1 MQQRAKIHIS
11 LVVKVIG
18 LLLVIMGIFMFT
30 GIPFSLYFGS
40 GDAGWLALSAAFTTL
55 TGFLAFY
62 FTRKADNRA
71 VGKREGYLIVSLS
84 WVVFSFFGA
93 IPFWIS
99 GAIPTFTD
107 AFFETMS
114 GFTTTGATILKDIEA
129 MPKGLLFWRSM
140 THWLG
145 GMGIIVLSLAILPIL
160 GIGGMQLF
168 VAESPGPT
176 HDKLHPRIKETAK
189 RLWGVYVLLTLI
201 QTGLLMLGG
210 MDLFDGLCHA
220 FGTMATGG
228 FSTQN
233 DSIAG
238 YSPYIQ
244 YVITFFMIL
253 AGTGFTL
260 HYFVLK
266 GMLSRLR
273 THDEFRFYLFVLAAS
288 TLMISIS
295 LISNRVF
302 SFEEGF
308 RQALFQS
315 VSIVTTTGFV
325 TTDYLL
331 WPNFAW
337 FVILL
342 LMFTGGCAGSTAGG
356 IKMVRH
362 LLLFRNSLL
371 ELKRQVHPFA
381 VIPVRLNGKPVS
393 QNIIYNVLAFYLIFF
408 TIFATGVLVMS
419 GIGLDFESSIGV
431 VIASLGNIG
440 PGIGM
445 VGPVENYAAIP
456 LAGKWVLAFLMLLGR
471 LELFTVLILFTR
483 AFWKY

>member
-1 MQQRAKIHIS
+1 
-11 LVVKVIG
+11 
-18 LLLVIMGIFMFT
+18 
-30 GIPFSLYFGS
+30 
-40 GDAGWLALSAAFTTL
+40 
-55 TGFLAFY
+55 
-62 FTRKADNRA
+62 
-71 VGKREGYLIVSLS
+71 
-84 WVVFSFFGA
+84 
-93 IPFWIS
+93 
-99 GAIPTFTD
+99 
-107 AFFETMS
+107 
-114 GFTTTGATILKDIEA
+114 
-129 MPKGLLFWRSM
+129 
-140 THWLG
+140 
-145 GMGIIVLSLAILPIL
+145 
-160 GIGGMQLF
+160 
-168 VAESPGPT
+168 
-176 HDKLHPRIKETAK
+176 
-189 RLWGVYVLLTLI
+189 
-201 QTGLLMLGG
+201 
-210 MDLFDGLCHA
+210 
-220 FGTMATGG
+220 
-228 FSTQN
+228 
-233 DSIAG
+233 
-238 YSPYIQ
+238 
-244 YVITFFMIL
+244 MIL

-260 HYFVLK
+260 HYFVLR
-266 GMLSRLR
+266 GMFSRLR
-273 THDEFRFYLFVLAAS
+273 AHDEFRFYLFVLGAA

-308 RQALFQS
+308 RQALFQT

>member
-1 MQQRAKIHIS
+1 MQRGAKIHIN

-18 LLLVIMGIFMFT
+18 LLLVIMGLFMFT
-30 GIPFSLYFGS
+30 GIPFSFYFGS
-40 GDAGWLALSAAFTTL
+40 GDAGWLALSGSL
-55 TGFLAFY
+55 TSLSGLGAY
-62 FTRKADNRA
+62 FVTRKADNRSI
-71 VGKREGYLIVSLS
+71 GKREGYLIVSLS

-99 GAIPTFTD
+99 GAIPSFTD

-114 GFTTTGATILKDIEA
+114 GFTATGATILSDIEA

-145 GMGIIVLSLAILPIL
+145 GMGIIVLSLAILPLL

-168 VAESPGPT
+168 MAESPGPT
-176 HDKLHPRIKETAK
+176 YDKLHPRIKETAK

-210 MDLFDGLCHA
+210 MNLFDGLCHA

-238 YSPYIQ
+238 YSPYIH

-260 HYFVLK
+260 HYFVLR
-266 GMLSRLR
+266 GMFSRVR
-273 THDEFRFYLFVLAAS
+273 ANDEFRFYLFVLGAA

-295 LISNRVF
+295 LIGNGVF
-302 SFEEGF
+302 GTEEGF
-308 RQALFQS
+308 RNALFQT
-315 VSIVTTTGFV
+315 VAIVTTTGFV
-325 TTDYLL
+325 TSDYLL

-408 TIFATGVLVMS
+408 TIFAAGVLIMS

-445 VGPVENYAAIP
+445 VGPVENYAAVP
-456 LAGKWVLAFLMLLGR
+456 LAGKWVLSFLMLLGR

-483 AFWKY
+483 AFWKH